1 MDKLVVKT
9 EESAGREGGMDIP
22 VIIAAYKRHMK
33 ARGYAP
39 KTLECYAFGLK
50 QFTVYLQILQITD
63 LRQVTREIIHDY
75 HGSVMALNLAT
86 ESKAIRIRA
95 VKRLF
100 EYLVDSHRLLINPAE
115 GIVETS
121 RKHRPI
127 GTVLTVNE
135 IKRLLDQPNLST
147 AIGIRDRTAMELLYA
162 TGIRSNELLNL
173 HVYDIDI
180 KERIVYVK
188 TAKGGRQRVVPMSEA
203 AAGYMKEY
211 IDKIR
216 PKHAKKHPKERRLF
230 LTNEGHPLTWNAI
243 RVQIDGY
250 RRNAGINK
258 TVGLHVFRRTCA
270 THMLLNGADIRY
282 VQKLLGHKNLKT
294 TQQYTRVMPVDIK
307 QMHDKMHPNQKE
319 APESGD

>member
-1 MDKLVVKT
+1 MDVDL
-9 EESAGREGGMDIP
+9 
-22 VIIAAYKRHMK
+22 IIAAYKRHMK

-39 KTLECYAFGLK
+39 KTLDCYAFGLK
-50 QFTVYLQILQITD
+50 QFTAYLRVVPITD
-63 LRQVTREIIHDY
+63 LRQVTREIINDY
-75 HGSVMALNLAT
+75 HASVMALDLAT

-100 EYLVDSHRLLINPAE
+100 EYLTETHRLLINPAE
-115 GIVETS
+115 GIVEIS

-127 GTVLTVNE
+127 GTVLTTNE
-135 IKRLLDQPNLST
+135 MKLLLDQPNLST
-147 AIGIRDRTAMELLYA
+147 AIGIRDRAVMELLYS
-162 TGIRSNELLNL
+162 TGIRSEEMLSL

-188 TAKGGRQRVVPMSEA
+188 KAKGGRQRVVPMSEA
-203 AAGYMKEY
+203 AARYVKEY

-216 PKHAKKHPKERRLF
+216 PRHARKHPKERRLF
-230 LTNEGHPLTWNAI
+230 LTHEGHPLTWNAI

-250 RRNAGINK
+250 RRNAGIK
-258 TVGLHVFRRTCA
+258 KSVGLHVFRRTCA

-294 TQQYTRVMPVDIK
+294 TQQYTKVMPVDVK
-307 QMHDKMHPNQKE
+307 QMHDKTHPNRGEGLK
-319 APESGD
+319 SGG